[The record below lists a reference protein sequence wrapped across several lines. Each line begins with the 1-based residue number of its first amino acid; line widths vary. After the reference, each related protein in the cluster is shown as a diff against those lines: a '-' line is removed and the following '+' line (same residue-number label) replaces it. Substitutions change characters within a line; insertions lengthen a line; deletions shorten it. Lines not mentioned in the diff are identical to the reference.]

1 MDEDL
6 CGVLHSMQWIML
18 MVYQIL
24 HEARVNEVG
33 LTQNQETIILQNL
46 ITTL

>member
-1 MDEDL
+1 MDENL

-24 HEARVNEVG
+24 HEARVDKVG
-33 LTQNQETIILQNL
+33 LTQSWDTIILQNL